1 MNKTDSHSIFS
12 TYVGVI
18 EDSSCVANQE
28 HAFGIANPHLA
39 VVPNVYNKLIC
50 KWKCS
55 SLAKNYSGGRMHHVA
70 GRLTLTNKYRTKS
83 KNELLSGYVF

>member
-12 TYVGVI
+12 TYFGII

-28 HAFGIANPHLA
+28 HAFGFANPHLP

-50 KWKCS
+50 TKWKCS
-55 SLAKNYSGGRMHHVA
+55 SLANNYSGGRMHHVA
-70 GRLTLTNKYRTKS
+70 NCYQATYLILEQQYTVDVT
-83 KNELLSGYVF
+83 